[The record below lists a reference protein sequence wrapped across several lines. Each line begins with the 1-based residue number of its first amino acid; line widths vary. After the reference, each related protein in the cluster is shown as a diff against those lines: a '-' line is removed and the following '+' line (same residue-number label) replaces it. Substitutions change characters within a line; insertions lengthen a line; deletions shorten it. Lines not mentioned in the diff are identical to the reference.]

1 MIVFLCACNVELSE
15 AVHKA
20 KEEEIQIPFGVGVAG
35 TVAETKQVVNIRNAY
50 QVSISSNSLAGQD
63 GWVNRNCLY
72 ENEEEKKKVKICIH
86 FQIFIRSKNKKKA
99 SVIVLCNSNILCTQF
114 YFGF

>member
-1 MIVFLCACNVELSE
+1 MSAELSE

-50 QVSISSNSLAGQD
+50 QVTRVTTWFSNH
-63 GWVNRNCLY
+63 
-72 ENEEEKKKVKICIH
+72 ICDD
-86 FQIFIRSKNKKKA
+86 
-99 SVIVLCNSNILCTQF
+99 ILF
-114 YFGF
+114 KR

>member
-1 MIVFLCACNVELSE
+1 MFVELSE

-50 QVSISSNSLAGQD
+50 QVRVTIGFTCTVLF
-63 GWVNRNCLY
+63 VM
-72 ENEEEKKKVKICIH
+72 EN
-86 FQIFIRSKNKKKA
+86 
-99 SVIVLCNSNILCTQF
+99 
-114 YFGF
+114 